1 METRVSDTIDYAA
14 LDRLGDEIAELS
26 AHLEAATARLL
37 DLIREFDARG
47 GWNSG
52 FSSCAAWLSW
62 RVGLDLG
69 AARERVRVA
78 RALATLPRLA
88 QALDCPDR
96 RLEPIGVRFGHA
108 LQAVEREERAGG
120 GAERDEGV
128 AGAGYAQLQA
138 VASRLSNEP
147 GDRSLARRRGQPL
160 RAAG

>member
-1 METRVSDTIDYAA
+1 IDLAA
-14 LDRLGDEIAELS
+14 G
-26 AHLEAATARLL
+26 
-37 DLIREFDARG
+37 
-47 GWNSG
+47 
-52 FSSCAAWLSW
+52 
-62 RVGLDLG
+62 
-69 AARERVRVA
+69 
-78 RALATLPRLA
+78 
-88 QALDCPDR
+88 PDR

-160 RAAG
+160 RAAGDAAGPVAPEGCFRHRGTSSTVERWSGAGGRPGWLG